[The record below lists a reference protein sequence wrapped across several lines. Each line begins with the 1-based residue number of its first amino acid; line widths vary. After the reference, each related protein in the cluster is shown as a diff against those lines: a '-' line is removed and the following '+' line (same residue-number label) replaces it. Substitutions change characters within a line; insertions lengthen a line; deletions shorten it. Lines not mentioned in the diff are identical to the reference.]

1 MKNNSLSNNS
11 TQSDDAGSNSMK
23 TSQPSIMQ
31 LAIQGTTMLEAINA
45 GANAQ
50 PKNSSSVDEEE
61 EDSTPAGSLKR
72 KKGVPPSDEHGNEP
86 SEPKDDSRKKTRKN
100 EEDDEKAAK
109 KAEKAAKRAEAK
121 AKKAEKDARRAE
133 RDAKDEKLDGT
144 YVPDGNKD
152 DDDESSSSSDEEKTQ
167 RRRKRWTAHGMH
179 LNAPLRV
186 DASTDES
193 DHATRLRTLAGNR
206 GIPMCGTRDRIDEEI
221 KDGTITAKNGD
232 HNLHNEMKM

>member
-1 MKNNSLSNNS
+1 
-11 TQSDDAGSNSMK
+11 MK
-23 TSQPSIMQ
+23 TGQPSIMQ
-31 LAIQGTTMLEAINA
+31 LAIQGTTTLEAINA

-72 KKGVPPSDEHGNEP
+72 KKGVLPSDEHGNEP
-86 SEPKDDSRKKTRKN
+86 SEPKDDSRKKSRKN
-100 EEDDEKAAK
+100 DEDDEKTAK
-109 KAEKAAKRAEAK
+109 KAEKAAKRAQAK
-121 AKKAEKDARRAE
+121 AKKAEMDAKRAA

-144 YVPDGNKD
+144 YVPDDKDD
-152 DDDESSSSSDEEKTQ
+152 DDDESSDSDNSKTQ
-167 RRRKRWTAHGMH
+167 RRRNKWAPRGMH
-179 LNAPLRV
+179 LNAALRV

-193 DHATRLRTLAGNR
+193 DHATRLRTLAQNR
-206 GIPMCGTRDRIDEEI
+206 GIPLCGTRDRTDEEV